1 MSEWLNFVCALDQK
15 TIMIS
20 SPGKLDRKKA
30 TLANKYA
37 QAGNNF
43 NRR

>member
-1 MSEWLNFVCALDQK
+1 MKMKKIIDKFYR
-15 TIMIS
+15 
-20 SPGKLDRKKA
+20 PGKISL
-30 TLANKYA
+30 LLVNKYA

>member
-1 MSEWLNFVCALDQK
+1 MKMKKIFDK
-15 TIMIS
+15 FY
-20 SPGKLDRKKA
+20 SPNKLRLL
-30 TLANKYA
+30 LANKYA